1 MWITTAVGSKLHVWT
16 TQKQSRTGI
25 KSLRTPGRRKL
36 RCCSDTLHGIG
47 VKKQTFN
54 ITLGTYMQIIFSN
67 DMFVIKSFW
76 RNELK
81 SVLWVWL
88 GHLLHSRNWQNTV
101 NYILIKKFLNV
112 LWNFRILSSFSTP
125 VTFALFQF
133 ILVPWFSLGGWRGWM
148 GNGLTLTS
156 TTSCK
161 IRKSTGL
168 GVRRPR

>member
-1 MWITTAVGSKLHVWT
+1 MFGPRKSKVVQELSHLGLQEDGSWDAALTLFTAL
-16 TQKQSRTGI
+16 GI
-25 KSLRTPGRRKL
+25 
-36 RCCSDTLHGIG
+36 
-47 VKKQTFN
+47 KKQTFN

-101 NYILIKKFLNV
+101 NYILIKNFLNV
-112 LWNFRILSSFSTP
+112 LWNFRILSSFTTP

-168 GVRRPR
+168 GVRRPW

>member
-81 SVLWVWL
+81 NVLWVWL
-88 GHLLHSRNWQNTV
+88 GHFATQQKLTEHCKLYFN
-101 NYILIKKFLNV
+101 KKFFKCFVEFQNPFFLYYTCHFCSISIYLSPMVFSGRMERLNG
-112 LWNFRILSSFSTP
+112 
-125 VTFALFQF
+125 Q
-133 ILVPWFSLGGWRGWM
+133 WFDSYL
-148 GNGLTLTS
+148 ND
-156 TTSCK
+156 
-161 IRKSTGL
+161 
-168 GVRRPR
+168 